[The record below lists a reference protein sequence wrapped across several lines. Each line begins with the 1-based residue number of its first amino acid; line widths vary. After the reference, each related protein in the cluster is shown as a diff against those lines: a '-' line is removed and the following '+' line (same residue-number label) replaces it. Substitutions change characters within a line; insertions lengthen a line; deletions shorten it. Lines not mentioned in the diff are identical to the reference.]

1 MAVATL
7 ISACSSEPDIE
18 LVEPGVMLRM
28 NLTFGISG
36 AQASRADLGNQ
47 DDAEK
52 PDGFEQPDGA
62 FEEIRTLRII
72 ILRGEGATREV
83 EAARLVATSATGA
96 PLNDNLEF
104 KVKSNEMK
112 TILLIANEASLPV
125 PATVRDVASTTEY
138 LDRFIKTGTAFGDDV
153 MKIFDDWSIQ
163 VTGGNTMST
172 SIFSNI
178 GSLPRLP
185 LTEKFKV
192 QTVQTVAK
200 TKSDEDMNRS
210 EEIQEVTLFLTRC
223 APKVTFEFKVD
234 KDATNQPYLASG
246 ASVTGVRMSGLTGQQ
261 YIFPHDAK
269 YSPSKYVGDKEG
281 YPYFIPAIDDNGNM
295 LTPEQTMMKRYITSF
310 TPCERLSGKGTT
322 FDFTDGFQPVEIKSY
337 AGAAVP
343 VRGPIYI
350 PESMTPEGEQ
360 FKVAVQIDGGTWLE
374 AQPLTDNILSVNG
387 CDAIA
392 RNTHVKVVITFGTTG
407 IYFNTEVLPYIG
419 VELNP
424 GFGFDDLKQA
434 QRNPAD

>member
-28 NLTFGISG
+28 NLTFGNSG
-36 AQASRADLGNQ
+36 IQASRADLGDQ
-47 DDAEK
+47 DGYED
-52 PDGFEQPDGA
+52 PDGA

-72 ILRGEGATREV
+72 ILHGEGDTREV

-104 KVKSNEMK
+104 KVISNEMK
-112 TILLIANEASLPV
+112 TILLIANEASLPAPV
-125 PATVRDVASTTEY
+125 SDVATATEY
-138 LDRFIKTGTAFGDDV
+138 LDRFIKAATPFGDDV

-163 VTGGNTMST
+163 VTGGNTMSQ

-178 GSLPRLP
+178 DSLPRLP

-192 QTVQTVAK
+192 QTVQTIAK

-223 APKVTFEFKVD
+223 APKVSFEFKVD
-234 KDATNQPYLASG
+234 KDAPNPPYLGCG
-246 ASVTGVRMSGLTGQQ
+246 ASVTGVRLSGLTGQQ
-261 YIFPHDAK
+261 YIFPRDAE
-269 YSPSKYVGDKEG
+269 YSPSKYVDDKEG
-281 YPYFIPAIDDNGNM
+281 YPYFIPAIDSEGNM
-295 LTPEQTMMKRYITSF
+295 LTPEQTMVNRFITSF
-310 TPCERLSGKGTT
+310 KAYDPIGGIT
-322 FDFTDGFQPVEIKSY
+322 FDFTDGFSPVEIKSY
-337 AGAAVP
+337 AGAKAP

-350 PESMTPEGEQ
+350 PESMAPQGEQ
-360 FKVAVQIDGGTWLE
+360 FKVSVQIDGGEWLE
-374 AQPLTDNILSVNG
+374 AQPLDDNILSVNG

-392 RNTHVKVVITFGTTG
+392 RNTHLKISITFGATG
-407 IYFNTEVLPYIG
+407 LTWTAVEAPYNS
-419 VELNP
+419 VELKPN
-424 GFGFDDLKQA
+424 FGLEVK
-434 QRNPAD
+434 

>member
-28 NLTFGISG
+28 NLTFGDSG
-36 AQASRADLGNQ
+36 IQASRADLGDQ
-47 DDAEK
+47 
-52 PDGFEQPDGA
+52 DGFEKPDGA

-72 ILRGEGATREV
+72 ILRGDGATREV
-83 EAARLVATSATGA
+83 EAARFVATSATGA

-104 KVKSNEMK
+104 KVISNEMK
-112 TILLIANEASLPV
+112 TILLIANEASLPAPV
-125 PATVRDVASTTEY
+125 KDVATATEY
-138 LDRFIKTGTAFGDDV
+138 LDRFIKAETPFGDDV

-163 VTGGNTMST
+163 VTGGNTMSQ

-192 QTVQTVAK
+192 QTVQTIAK
-200 TKSDEDMNRS
+200 NKSDEDMNRS

-223 APKVTFEFKVD
+223 APKVSFEFKVD
-234 KDATNQPYLASG
+234 KDAPNPPYLGSG
-246 ASVTGVRMSGLTGQQ
+246 ASVTGVRLSGLTGQQ
-261 YIFPHDAK
+261 YIFPRDAK

-281 YPYFIPAIDDNGNM
+281 YPYFIPAIDSEGNM
-295 LTPEQTMMKRYITSF
+295 LTPEQTMINRYITLF
-310 TPCERLSGKGTT
+310 TPCDPIGGIT
-322 FDFTDGFQPVEIKSY
+322 FDFTDGFSPVEIKSY
-337 AGAAVP
+337 AGAAIP

-350 PESMTPEGEQ
+350 PESMAPQGEQ
-360 FKVAVQIDGGTWLE
+360 FKVSVQIDGGEWLE
-374 AQPLTDNILSVNG
+374 AQPLDDNILSVNG

-392 RNTHVKVVITFGTTG
+392 RNTHLKISITFGTTG
-407 IYFNTEVLPYIG
+407 LTWTAIEAPYNS
-419 VELNP
+419 VELKPN
-424 GFGFDDLKQA
+424 FGLEVK
-434 QRNPAD
+434 